1 MAFVRYATVSQ
12 DSKQMDKTSSVI
24 RKVGRSEDAVLWMQH
39 PGQKYPGAI
48 VYEGGWQPGNE
59 YNITYELAWGKNRVE
74 PIISRL
80 P

>member
-48 VYEGGWQPGNE
+48 V
-59 YNITYELAWGKNRVE
+59 
-74 PIISRL
+74 
-80 P
+80 